1 MTQQQV
7 CTAKHMDHTAI
18 VVKDLEATLRFYQE
32 TFGVKGGTV
41 TEIAEQGVKAV
52 LIRIGKTELELIQ
65 PITPN
70 TGVARFLEQRGGD
83 ALHHICFEVDDIKG
97 KLRIL
102 EGRGMQLV
110 DKEPRRGLAGM
121 IGFIHPRSTGGILI
135 ELAEKV

>member
-18 VVKDLEATLRFYQE
+18 VVKDLEATLKFYQD
-32 TFGVKGGTV
+32 TFGVKGGPV
-41 TEIAEQGVKAV
+41 TEITDQGVKAV
-52 LIRIGKTELELIQ
+52 LIPIGHSELELIQ

-83 ALHHICFEVDDIKG
+83 ALHHICFEVDNVQE
-97 KLRIL
+97 KLKIL
-102 EGRGMQLV
+102 EGRGLQLI
-110 DKEPRRGLAGM
+110 DKQPRRGLAGM

>member
-18 VVKDLEATLRFYQE
+18 VVKDLEATMKFYQE
-32 TFGVKGGTV
+32 TFGVKGGTI

-52 LIRIGKTELELIQ
+52 LIRIGRTELELIQ

-102 EGRGMQLV
+102 EGRGLQLI
-110 DKEPRRGLAGM
+110 DKEPRRGLAGI